1 MPRSRR
7 ARRTARAF
15 RCDLSSRRA
24 WRAARRPT
32 ARPRSRAARGSS
44 CTGARCWP
52 GRSPRA
58 RAFRR
63 ARRPRAPTAS
73 APASSARPRR
83 SARRRRARRARRSTA
98 RSARSDR
105 SRARR
110 AAAPASAA
118 QTPRPR
124 RARTPADTI
133 VLLFGAG
140 PLATIGLLTVLIGT
154 LSANCLNLYSGALSA
169 LVAWDAR
176 RRPAFALAAGA
187 AFALLT
193 LVLLLAARANDPT
206 ARYAPWIVALAAL
219 AVGVLSAAV
228 VRWTLVRWQSAL
240 SVGVLGGTL
249 ALAGSDP
256 ASTAHL
262 YTNFLSLL
270 STWAAPWAG
279 VLLATRGETRDRIGT
294 RALFAWLAGIAASLP
309 FWQQSWFIGP
319 LAAAHPQLGD
329 LSYFVSFGVAFAL
342 ASVLRATPAPAPA

>member
-240 SVGVLGGTL
+240 AVGVLSAAVVRWTLVRWQSALAVGVLGGTL

-279 VLLATRGETRDRIGT
+279 VLLP
-294 RALFAWLAGIAASLP
+294 RAARREIASE
-309 FWQQSWFIGP
+309 
-319 LAAAHPQLGD
+319 
-329 LSYFVSFGVAFAL
+329 
-342 ASVLRATPAPAPA
+342 RARCS

>member
-124 RARTPADTI
+124 RARTPAAAAHPTRPAPRARPNT
-133 VLLFGAG
+133 GSSSSR
-140 PLATIGLLTVLIGT
+140 
-154 LSANCLNLYSGALSA
+154 SACRSA
-169 LVAWDAR
+169 RSAARSSPAAR
-176 RRPAFALAAGA
+176 RRTAARSCRPAFALAAGA

-240 SVGVLGGTL
+240 AVGVLGGTL